1 MTEDCQNENKS
12 VYFFCLLR
20 QHSCSVISIARALL
34 RSSEK
39 KRSSQTTSQF
49 FQVLVFV
56 ENVFSVSSSS
66 YLSEHTSEM
75 LLKVVTFRRLPDL
88 TSLQNICGV
97 ENKSLDGPVQ
107 KRNAYFSDTFARAR
121 GKKEF
126 RSTHFTVKH
135 FIALSPLI

>member
-1 MTEDCQNENKS
+1 MFASSAFLFSDIHRKS
-12 VYFFCLLR
+12 ITTFFR
-20 QHSCSVISIARALL
+20 
-34 RSSEK
+34 EK
-39 KRSSQTTSQF
+39 EKQSNYVAVFSG
-49 FQVLVFV
+49 VVFV

-107 KRNAYFSDTFARAR
+107 KRTAYFSDTFARAR

-135 FIALSPLI
+135 SIALVRLI

>member
-1 MTEDCQNENKS
+1 MFASSAFLFSDIHRKGITT
-12 VYFFCLLR
+12 FFR
-20 QHSCSVISIARALL
+20 EK
-34 RSSEK
+34 EK
-39 KRSSQTTSQF
+39 KSNYVAVF
-49 FQVLVFV
+49 LGVVFV

-88 TSLQNICGV
+88 TSLQNICCV

-135 FIALSPLI
+135 SIALVRLI